1 MSKNTKKETDDLLS
15 FDDDYDF
22 DDDFGDIG
30 GLDPQGGKDPAGSRN
45 SVIKAGK
52 SVLRGATDEI
62 KNPDFIIQNALNAL
76 PKEYTTTYNILDNDI
91 ANIIRGK
98 DQIMKQVRPTVTA
111 FKALARNVNSLIPN
125 PWQAK
130 INELLAEQKR
140 SYYGDSID
148 PEAASVEGELGKLF
162 GEQQQ
167 QDRQEGKLEKL
178 IDDVKED
185 THRKNQLTQLD
196 EIRKVLN
203 KQTSYTIQVQRN
215 IERKK
220 IELQVRQVFLTRK
233 LVEISAKSADETST
247 LLRDIVKNTGLPDV
261 VKEQTSEQFW
271 RQYRS
276 EVYGQI
282 QKPLSDFSRDYISG
296 VTKNITNKLGFN
308 LDQFQL
314 AFEMGREMTDQL
326 KEQAEEM
333 GIDVKDLLG
342 EQVGASFVQKMG
354 YKAGNYI
361 RGKAEKNKGI
371 VNTGHRLAY
380 GAKNWKYL
388 LNQEAAKRANEAGW
402 GTFKHGLYDILNVRH
417 GTGEGMEVLGHGI
430 KSLDKG
436 GAYGN
441 RGQKGTAQEQMLSG
455 YLSRILQSLE
465 RIRTGDDN
473 VDRIV
478 YNQVKSTFTTRTE
491 AKRDV
496 MDSIA
501 SKSSLLERAD
511 GVNNLIDQMVGKG
524 KLGKNG
530 RKVLSTHL
538 MRELKS
544 TRGFDPLKIMELR
557 LGKTKARDEAI
568 KRHIAKQ
575 YGLTLNEEG
584 KWQNDFWHNDKIE
597 KLHKDADFFNA
608 ERDKTKNIY
617 NSVHSIAQ
625 TGDIELLRELGLV
638 KWDGGWK
645 FDGSAYDQQVEN
657 AVHQRVMEEQGK
669 KGDGTA
675 GNGGS
680 PTPPPEPSGG
690 ANDSFYQ
697 RTKAKVNKFFEE
709 ERKKRGMRSRP
720 KAEPEPKPDNGGFTP
735 STPTDYNRFD
745 QPSGDFLEEK
755 ARATRDGASTS
766 GKGLSQKDVV
776 AAIREQTEAII
787 LELRDSPMPTISED
801 ILDSLYGI
809 HDQMIE
815 GVNLTGEYVPKKGL
829 FRRGLS
835 AARRGAVQ
843 IGKGFKRGFKG
854 GWNIAGWAKT
864 KAVNTAKWIKR
875 QTWDRGADLAAKL
888 GIGGIKESIY
898 IHAENGLKQALA
910 LADIKEGYYIDMK
923 TGKVIRRFSDI
934 TGPVIDIRT
943 NTTVITQKDFDAGL
957 YSAFGKKLVKGL
969 IKRTKDFVVGLVT
982 KPWEFTKNA
991 VKGAWR
997 RTKALVLTPPD
1008 IYIVGRMD
1016 SPVIIGERMV
1026 SGMYFSSTTNK
1037 PIYSLDQIDGD
1048 VYIISEGQKKVVLR
1062 ATEIQSP
1069 GICDAQGKP
1078 IVGLIARIKN
1088 LGRKAAEL
1096 AGKAARG
1103 VWGLGKRA
1111 WEAAKGGIGGIKDF
1125 IAGGLNGVLDR
1136 VKGGGLGGNKW
1147 LIQIYN
1153 LLLAKFSGRGQK
1165 WIKDNFKSGE
1175 SGIGRATKA
1184 AASAVGEAGSSFAQK
1199 VKAKLQDMEITAK
1212 AKSLWE
1218 RFGAQQGEGRTGAWW
1233 NRIKEKAS
1241 SFRKKPDENFVDPMP
1256 KKDKWGWLK
1265 VGIGYIA
1272 TKIADGV
1279 AKLKEFWQGLKTA
1292 KGAADALGSGADLL
1306 GDAATAGRGKW
1317 YRRAGRGML
1326 RGAKGLGRGLLGVGR
1341 FALGTVG
1348 TIGRTA
1354 LAIAGIASTGMA
1366 ALMTGGAIIVGGYLL
1381 YKLYEKYKK
1390 RLDVIQSMRLAQY
1403 GFDSGDKDKA
1413 AKILALEEAVWKE
1426 TTVDSAGRIT
1436 IKPLK
1441 YPELI
1446 KEFGIDLAEKRNVMA
1461 WCRWFDARFIPVFIR
1476 NATELTKLNPKA
1488 NITDVANTL
1497 GASKVAAYARAS
1509 KIEKD
1514 QNDSPYQVDS
1524 CPFPGTSC
1532 IIGDGLI
1539 DASIK
1544 IVVEKYKE
1552 AEEQAKKAAIAK
1564 ANAIKA
1570 TAIKVTPTAKWGKQT
1585 DDKPPLF
1592 DDQFVTPSEAE
1603 NLKGKI
1609 TGNKVLDGKMLL
1621 ESTID
1626 DITAAR
1632 MRIYGLRELDKNKV
1646 LLILEMEKELIK
1658 SVSYNRSLFNAS
1670 MDISPEKA
1678 YELYGNRFGAGAG
1691 DALAK
1696 KSWIFWFEHRFSPV
1710 FLAFYAQV
1718 KNLNEQVN
1726 VFDAWKVLSPEKLIL
1741 VINAMNSA
1749 TSSAGFFSGRE
1760 SVWKFDVS
1768 PFPGETAGLDSS
1780 VIKPY
1785 IEALER
1791 AKKAEEIRVKE
1802 RQVINKKIESI
1813 RADKNLSHF
1822 DKQQQIQKLTQQRDQ
1837 LQNGY
1842 ATSNKIAGTGTS
1854 WENATTGLVRG
1865 GNVPT
1870 VKLEGSQKQHAEN
1883 LMAYAKSQGID
1894 GEELALLMGQVAHE
1908 SGNFKHNKELGND
1921 AYFQKYE
1928 GKKDLGNTVPG
1939 DGLRYK
1945 GRGWIQITGRDNYTQ
1960 FGKQLG
1966 IDLVNHPELAETPD
1980 VANKL
1985 AVLYWQQRVRPKF
1998 KKYGGMSVLAASRG
2012 VNGDYE
2018 TKVPNGMED
2027 RIAKTQQW
2035 AKVILGGEEIGLP
2048 DKGRT
2053 SQEAAP
2059 GMELTPEL
2067 PSGLKE
2073 ANDAVQSG
2081 SGGFA
2086 SAPPP
2091 PSAGGN
2097 IPAQTPMAPTPM
2109 PASAPKA
2116 PASSPS
2122 DVQQRSTDN
2131 IPFIPQARPSNPVT
2145 DEQRRA
2151 AQAVRDSEKR
2161 VQQQQM
2167 NEMQRNREIESQRD
2181 DTATKQL
2188 KVQQDMDSKLGSIL
2202 SALQKLVGGGPN
2214 TNANGTPAAGG
2225 TSQGSAPKNAPMAQ
2239 TGSSSLPFNTARN
2252 M

>member
-1 MSKNTKKETDDLLS
+1 MSKNSKRETDDLLS
-15 FDDDYDF
+15 FDDDFDF
-22 DDDFGDIG
+22 DDDFGDMG
-30 GLDPQGGKDPAGSRN
+30 GLDPQGGKDPSSSRS

-76 PKEYTTTYNILDNDI
+76 PSEYTTTYNLLDNDI

-98 DQIMKQVRPTVTA
+98 DQIVKQIRPTVTA
-111 FKALARNVNSLIPN
+111 FKALARNVNSLVPN

-130 INELLAEQKR
+130 INDLLAEQKR
-140 SYYGDSID
+140 SGYGGSID
-148 PEAASVEGELGKLF
+148 PEAASVEGELGQLF

-185 THRKNQLTQLD
+185 THRRNELSQLD
-196 EIRKVLN
+196 EIRKVLH
-203 KQTSYTIQVQRN
+203 KQNSYTIQVQRN

-220 IELQVRQVFLTRK
+220 IELQVRHVFLTRK
-233 LVEISAKSADETST
+233 LVEISAKSSDETSS

-271 RQYRS
+271 RQYRG
-276 EVYGQI
+276 EVFGHM
-282 QKPLSDFSRDYISG
+282 QKPLADFSRDYIG
-296 VTKNITNKLGFN
+296 KVTKNLTDKLGFN
-308 LDQFQL
+308 LDQFQF
-314 AFEMGREMTDQL
+314 AFEMGREMTEQL

-342 EQVGASFVQKMG
+342 EQLGSSFAQKTG
-354 YKAGNYI
+354 YKVGKWL
-361 RGKAEKNKGI
+361 RGKTEKHQGI
-371 VNTGHRLAY
+371 VNAGHRLAY
-380 GAKNWKYL
+380 GAKNWKFL
-388 LNQEAAKRANEAGW
+388 LNQEAAKRAQQADYGSLS
-402 GTFKHGLYDILNVRH
+402 HAIYDSFNVRQN
-417 GTGEGMEVLGHGI
+417 TGEGMDVLGHGI
-430 KSLDKG
+430 KELSKG
-436 GAYGN
+436 GAYGI
-441 RGQKGTAQEQMLSG
+441 GGKKGTAQEQMLSG

-465 RIRTGDDN
+465 RIRTGSDD
-473 VDRIV
+473 VDRVV
-478 YNQVKSTFTTRTE
+478 YNQVKSTFTTKTE
-491 AKRDV
+491 ARRDV

-501 SKSSLLERAD
+501 SRSSLLERAD
-511 GVNNLIDQMVGKG
+511 GVNSLIDQMVGKG

-530 RKVLSTHL
+530 RKVLSSHL

-544 TRGFDPLKIMELR
+544 TRGFNPLDLMKLK
-557 LGKTKARDEAI
+557 LGKSKARDEAI

-575 YGLTLNEEG
+575 YGLTKNAEG
-584 KWQNDFWHNDKIE
+584 EWQNDFWHNEKVA
-597 KLHKDADFFNA
+597 KLHKDADAFNT
-608 ERDKTKNIY
+608 ERDKTKNIF
-617 NSVHSIAQ
+617 NTVHSIAQ

-645 FDGSAYDQQVEN
+645 FDGSAYDQQIEN
-657 AVHQRVMEEQGK
+657 AIHQRVMEGQG
-669 KGDGTA
+669 GDKPNA
-675 GNGGS
+675 DSSS
-680 PTPPPEPSGG
+680 PTPPPAPPGG
-690 ANDSFYQ
+690 GGSLLERAKQ
-697 RTKAKVNKFFEE
+697 RINQIIDNEA
-709 ERKKRGMRSRP
+709 KKRGRKRP
-720 KAEPEPKPDNGGFTP
+720 KGPEPKPKSDKDRFQPGP
-735 STPTDYNRFD
+735 PTDFNRFD
-745 QPSGDFLEEK
+745 QPNGDFLEEA
-755 ARATRDGASTS
+755 ARATRDANTTQ
-766 GKGLSQKDVV
+766 GKTGNNYDLIET
-776 AAIREQTEAII
+776 IREQTDRII
-787 LELRDSPMPTISED
+787 QELQDSPVPTINED

-843 IGKGFKRGFKG
+843 IGKGFRRGFKG
-854 GWNIAGWAKT
+854 SWNAAGWLKN
-864 KAVNTAKWIKR
+864 KAINTGKWIKK
-875 QTWDRGADLAAKL
+875 QTWDRGADWAAKL
-888 GIGGIKESIY
+888 GLGGIKESIY

-923 TGKVIRRFSDI
+923 TGKVIRRLSDI

-969 IKRTKDFVVGLVT
+969 IKRAKDFVVGMAT
-982 KPWEFTKNA
+982 KPWEFTKNT
-991 VKGAWR
+991 VKSGWR
-997 RTKALVLTPPD
+997 KAKALVLTPPD
-1008 IYIVGRMD
+1008 IYIVGRLD

-1026 SGMYFSSTTNK
+1026 SGMYFSATTNK

-1048 VYIISEGQKKVVLR
+1048 VYIISEGEKKVVLR
-1062 ATEIQSP
+1062 ASEIQSP
-1069 GICDAQGKP
+1069 GICDSQGRP
-1078 IVGLIARIKN
+1078 IVGVIARIKN
-1088 LGRKAAEL
+1088 LMRSAGEL
-1096 AGKAARG
+1096 AGKTARG
-1103 VWGLGKRA
+1103 IWGAGKKVWDAIKGG
-1111 WEAAKGGIGGIKDF
+1111 AKGVKEF
-1125 IAGGLNGVLDR
+1125 IAGGLSGVIDR
-1136 VKGGGLGGNKW
+1136 LKGGGIGGSKW
-1147 LIQIYN
+1147 LVQIYN

-1165 WIKDNFKSGE
+1165 WIKDNFKPGE
-1175 SGIGRATKA
+1175 GGFSSTVKA
-1184 AASAVGEAGSSFAQK
+1184 GASAVGAAASSFGQR
-1199 VKAKLQDMEITAK
+1199 VKAKLEEMEISAK

-1218 RFGAQQGEGRTGAWW
+1218 RFGKQQGEGREGAWW
-1233 NRIKEKAS
+1233 NRVKEKAS
-1241 SFRKKPDENFVDPMP
+1241 EFRKKPDENFVGPMP

-1265 VGIGYIA
+1265 NGVGLIALKIGELT
-1272 TKIADGV
+1272 TKV
-1279 AKLKEFWQGLKTA
+1279 KEWWNGLKTA
-1292 KGAADALGSGADLL
+1292 KGAADALGTGADLL
-1306 GDAATAGRGKW
+1306 DGAGGRGKW
-1317 YRRAGRGML
+1317 WRRAGRGL
-1326 RGAKGLGRGLLGVGR
+1326 GRGARALGRGAMGLGRM
-1341 FALGTVG
+1341 ALGGAG
-1348 TIGRTA
+1348 TLVRGA
-1354 LAIAGIASTGMA
+1354 LSIAGIATTGA
-1366 ALMTGGAIIVGGYLL
+1366 TLLLGGAAIIAGGYLL
-1381 YKLYEKYKK
+1381 WKLYDKYKK
-1390 RLDVIQSMRLAQY
+1390 RLNEVQVMRLAQY
-1403 GFDSGDKDKA
+1403 GFDSGDKERA

-1446 KEFGIDLAEKRNVMA
+1446 KEFGIDLSEKRNVMA
-1461 WCRWFDARFIPVFIR
+1461 WCRWFDSRFIPVYVR

-1488 NITDVANTL
+1488 TIIDVVNTL
-1497 GASKVAAYARAS
+1497 GASKVAQYARAS

-1524 CPFPGTSC
+1524 SPFPGSSC
-1532 IIGDGLI
+1532 ITGDGLI

-1552 AEEQAKKAAIAK
+1552 AEEQGKKAAIAK

-1570 TAIKVTPTAKWGKQT
+1570 TAIKVTPNAKWGKQT
-1585 DDKPPLF
+1585 DDKPALF

-1632 MRIYGLRELDKNKV
+1632 MRIYGLRDLDKNKV
-1646 LLILEMEKELIK
+1646 LLILEMEKELVK
-1658 SVSYNRSLFNAS
+1658 SVSYNRATFSANL
-1670 MDISPEKA
+1670 DISPEKA

-1691 DALAK
+1691 DPQAK
-1696 KSWIFWFEHRFSPV
+1696 KSWTFWFEHRFSPV

-1718 KNLNEQVN
+1718 KNLNEQIN
-1726 VFDAWKVLSPEKLIL
+1726 PFDAWKILSPEKLIL

-1749 TSSAGFFSGRE
+1749 TSSAGFFSGRQ

-1768 PFPGETAGLDSS
+1768 PFPGETAGLDSA

-1802 RQVINKKIESI
+1802 RQAISKKIESI
-1813 RADKNLSHF
+1813 RADKSLTQV
-1822 DKQQQIQKLTQQRDQ
+1822 DKQQQIAKLTQQSQQ

-1842 ATSNKIAGTGTS
+1842 ATSNKIAGGGTS
-1854 WENATTGLVRG
+1854 WENASTGLVRG

-1883 LMAYAKSQGID
+1883 LMAYAKSQGIE

-1928 GKKDLGNTVPG
+1928 GRDDLGNKVPG

-1945 GRGWIQITGRDNYTQ
+1945 GRGWIQITGRDNYEK
-1960 FGKQLG
+1960 FGKMIG
-1966 IDLVNHPELAETPD
+1966 VDLVAHPELAETPEI
-1980 VANKL
+1980 ANKL

-1998 KKYGGMSVLAASRG
+1998 QKYGGMSVLAASRG
-2012 VNGDYE
+2012 VNGDYQN
-2018 TKVPNGMED
+2018 KVPNGMDD

-2053 SQEAAP
+2053 SQEAAS
-2059 GMELTPEL
+2059 GMMLTPEL
-2067 PSGLKE
+2067 PDGLKQ
-2073 ANDAVQSG
+2073 ANEQVQSG
-2081 SGGFA
+2081 SGSIPATTPSATPMTPSVPKASGSTA
-2086 SAPPP
+2086 STPSAPM
-2091 PSAGGN
+2091 
-2097 IPAQTPMAPTPM
+2097 TPQAPTGV
-2109 PASAPKA
+2109 K
-2116 PASSPS
+2116 
-2122 DVQQRSTDN
+2122 QRSTDN
-2131 IPFIPQARPSNPVT
+2131 LPFIPQARPTNPVT

-2151 AQAVRDSEKR
+2151 AQATRDSEKR
-2161 VQQQQM
+2161 VQQQQL
-2167 NEMQRNREIESQRD
+2167 NEVNRTRQQEEARGDVLRQQLDMQTS
-2181 DTATKQL
+2181 
-2188 KVQQDMDSKLGSIL
+2188 MDSKLASIL
-2202 SALQKLVGGGPN
+2202 TAIQALVGQTPN

-2225 TSQGSAPKNAPMAQ
+2225 TQQGSSRSNPPNATTGDAP
-2239 TGSSSLPFNTARN
+2239 LPFNTARS